1 MITLSEAFKLCA
13 IRDDECVMLK
23 AASDT
28 YRWPVAPNPI
38 YTAAQ
43 IRKRFDMKRIHVHRI
58 SPWFS
63 FGEYEGWLFTVGK
76 LP

>member
-13 IRDDECVMLK
+13 VRDDECIKFVTVGEDATRDAL
-23 AASDT
+23 
-28 YRWPVAPNPI
+28 NPI

-43 IRKRFDMKRIHVHRI
+43 IRRRFDMKRIRVHRI

-63 FGEYEGWLFTVGK
+63 FGEYEGWKFTVDK

>member
-13 IRDDECVMLK
+13 IRDEECIKLRE
-23 AASDT
+23 ASDT
-28 YRWPVAPNPI
+28 SSWASFAPI

-63 FGEYEGWLFTVGK
+63 LYEYEGWMFTVDK